1 MMFAGLPRNDS
12 AWVRALDSA
21 EIPVLRRTVEEL
33 ARLREHEERV
43 IARDIARVLL
53 HDPMF
58 TLQVLRYL
66 QTHRRAA
73 QITDITTVEHALMML
88 GITPFFEHFGDLPAV
103 ESMLAGRPLALDGLM
118 HVVCRAH
125 HAALYAYDWANVRYD
140 RRADEVAIA
149 ALLHD
154 IAEMLLW
161 CFAPEMSLRIAAL
174 RRADA
179 SLRSSAAQARVLG
192 FKFADLQ
199 GALIAEWKLAALL
212 QSLMDDMHATHP
224 RVMNVALAVDLARH
238 SAYGWDNPALADD
251 YAEIQQFLK
260 LPPPEVL
267 ARIRRTALQA
277 ETARD
282 WYRLEAVP
290 IPLDLAQCSPGVQ
303 DWAKSDDS
311 ERMARNAGD
320 AGFDG

>member
-1 MMFAGLPRNDS
+1 
-12 AWVRALDSA
+12 VRALDSV

-33 ARLREHEERV
+33 ARLREHEEQI

-58 TLQVLRYL
+58 TLRVLRYL

-103 ESMLAGRPLALDGLM
+103 ESTLADQPLALDGLM
-118 HVVCRAH
+118 RVVCRAH
-125 HAALYAYDWANVRYD
+125 HAALYANDWANLRYD

-154 IAEMLLW
+154 LAEMLLW

-174 RRADA
+174 LRADE
-179 SLRSSAAQARVLG
+179 SLRSSAAQAGVLG
-192 FKFADLQ
+192 FKLADLQ

-224 RVMNVALAVDLARH
+224 RVMNVALAVNLARH

-251 YAEIQQFLK
+251 YAAIQQFLK

-267 ARIRRTALQA
+267 GRIRRTALQA
-277 ETARD
+277 EAARD
-282 WYRLEAVP
+282 WYRLDAVP
-290 IPLDLAQCSPGVQ
+290 IPLDLAKCSPGVQ
-303 DWAKSDDS
+303 EWAKSDDS
-311 ERMARNAGD
+311 
-320 AGFDG
+320 